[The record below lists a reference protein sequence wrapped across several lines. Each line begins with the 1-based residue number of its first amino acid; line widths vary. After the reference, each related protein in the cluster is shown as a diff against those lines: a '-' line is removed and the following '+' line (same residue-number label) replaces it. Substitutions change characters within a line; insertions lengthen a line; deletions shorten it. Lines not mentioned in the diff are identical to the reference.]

1 MIRIMITSSHF
12 RPDLSLALDRV
23 DLCGDSGV
31 GAAGGGLCW
40 REEEEEVRDDRVERV
55 PRVLLPPF
63 SSAAVAAVYFSA
75 AFLGDAAFTPFV
87 RRDLPLAVC
96 RSGWG

>member
-1 MIRIMITSSHF
+1 MDDIGKIFSHF

-23 DLCGDSGV
+23 DRCGDSG

-40 REEEEEVRDDRVERV
+40 RDEDEVRDDRVERV

-63 SSAAVAAVYFSA
+63 SSAVAAVSFSA

-96 RSGWG
+96 QREWA